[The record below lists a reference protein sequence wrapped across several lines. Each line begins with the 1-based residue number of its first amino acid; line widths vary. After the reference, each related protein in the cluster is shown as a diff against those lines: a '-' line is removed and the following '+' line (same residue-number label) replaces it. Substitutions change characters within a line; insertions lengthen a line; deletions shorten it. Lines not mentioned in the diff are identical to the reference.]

1 MAKDLNVCQIVHDLE
16 AEKCASVQNE
26 VKGRDSKRDGSLYG
40 AASRRVP
47 QEESLAIQV
56 RGQELGTR
64 IGDKNWRT
72 KAGGQE
78 CPPYTYNVTAY
89 GGTMRMKVAA
99 VWLLVLLRMVV
110 HAQQA
115 WLSKTVKKYVRVNAP
130 KVILAQ
136 VRVMD
141 GTGKPAVDDQNI
153 VIEGGKIAAV
163 QAGSD
168 VTVATG
174 TTVMD
179 LRGYSVMP
187 GIVGM
192 HNHLFYIARP
202 NFGADWSSEPPVV
215 APQMTFSAP
224 RLYLAGGVTTM
235 RTTGSVET
243 YADLN
248 LKHEIDRGELPG
260 PHIYVT
266 GPYLEGSH
274 SYFLQMHWLSSADEA
289 RQFVDYWADRG
300 VTSFKA
306 YMNITRAELKAA
318 VEEAHK
324 RGIKVTGHLCSVT
337 YKEAAELGI
346 DDLEHGFFVNTQL
359 DSNKKLDVCSQSE
372 GDETLAHMDPSTPE
386 AKDLINT
393 LISHHV
399 AITSTLPVFEGD
411 LGGGRPLV
419 QQQALEAMSPQSR
432 EDFFLLRQR
441 PASASAPKIDPA
453 LLWKHDLELERAF
466 VTAGGLLL
474 AGPDPTG
481 RGDVL
486 PGFGDQRQIELL
498 VEGGFSPMEAIKIA
512 TLNGAVY
519 MGKDKQIGSIAAGK
533 NADLVVI
540 KGDPSKQISDV
551 ENVEIVFKDGVG
563 YDSRKL
569 LDSVRGRYGQ
579 Y

>member
-1 MAKDLNVCQIVHDLE
+1 MPLRFL
-16 AEKCASVQNE
+16 
-26 VKGRDSKRDGSLYG
+26 
-40 AASRRVP
+40 SRVF
-47 QEESLAIQV
+47 
-56 RGQELGTR
+56 
-64 IGDKNWRT
+64 
-72 KAGGQE
+72 
-78 CPPYTYNVTAY
+78 
-89 GGTMRMKVAA
+89 
-99 VWLLVLLRMVV
+99 VLLLASFNV
-110 HAQQA
+110 HAQGPE
-115 WLSKTVKKYVRVNAP
+115 LSKAVQEFVRSSAG
-130 KVILAQ
+130 KVVLTH
-136 VRVMD
+136 VRIID
-141 GTGKPAVDDQNI
+141 GTGGPAVEDRNV
-153 VIEGGKIAAV
+153 VIENGKISTIDKGADVPTDKNTAV
-163 QAGSD
+163 LDLHGR
-168 VTVATG
+168 TVI
-174 TTVMD
+174 
-179 LRGYSVMP
+179 P

-192 HNHLFYIARP
+192 HDHLFYIVRP
-202 NFGADWSSEPPVV
+202 NLDSRRHFDDPVLV
-215 APQMTFSAP
+215 TQMTFSAP
-224 RLYLAGGVTTM
+224 RLYLASGVTTM

-248 LKHEIDRGELPG
+248 LKRDIDAGKLPG
-260 PHIYVT
+260 PHLDVT
-266 GPYLEGSH
+266 GPYLEGAE
-274 SYFLQMHWLSSADEA
+274 SYFLQMPHLTSPDDA
-289 RQFVDYWADRG
+289 RQTVEYWADRG

-318 VEEAHK
+318 IDAAHK

-419 QQQALEAMSPQSR
+419 RQQALEAMSPQSR